1 MQSQTW
7 VRLESRLHH
16 FLAVTVSQ
24 DHCYL
29 KGLLCIS
36 SKNVFYIPYFTKG
49 RCAIHSSYYFRLWSL
64 RVTYEYR
71 MRPTWGRW
79 VSPSNRRGAVFR
91 RKLRQMRVQSL
102 SEAGQC
108 MVMTDKSFS
117 PGVLGM
123 EKEIALR
130 CFFFF
135 FYFKE
140 METQLIKWNKA
151 L

>member
-1 MQSQTW
+1 M
-7 VRLESRLHH
+7 
-16 FLAVTVSQ
+16 
-24 DHCYL
+24 
-29 KGLLCIS
+29 
-36 SKNVFYIPYFTKG
+36 
-49 RCAIHSSYYFRLWSL
+49 
-64 RVTYEYR
+64 
-71 MRPTWGRW
+71 
-79 VSPSNRRGAVFR
+79 FR

-135 FYFKE
+135 YFKE
-140 METQLIKWNKA
+140 METQLIK
-151 L
+151 